1 MLTLQQAIPKPEPN
15 FENLRNVLTRSRIP
29 DCVPFYELF
38 ADEPI
43 MSALLGKEIRTRV
56 ETLEFYFKA
65 GYDYIPVWPQYKM
78 RVGGFTTAKDDH
90 PIKNRDSFE
99 SFTWPAAGSVSF
111 LEFEQIVP
119 LLPAGMEIIGQTGGI
134 FEILHQLIGYEDM
147 CLMFYDDPDL
157 MRAILAKV
165 MALYLEMYKGMAA
178 VPEVGAIVISDD
190 LGFKTQPL
198 VSAALLRE
206 FIFPCYKELAR
217 IIHGAGKSCILHSC
231 GQIYGLMDDLIDDIG
246 IDAKHSYEDA
256 ILPVE
261 EAYRIYG
268 KRVSILGG
276 LDLDMLV
283 RGTQP
288 EIRARA
294 ASLVTDLGYKGG
306 YALGTGNSVATY
318 VPLESYLNMLA
329 VGWELRKTK

>member
-1 MLTLQQAIPKPEPN
+1 MMTLQQAIPKPEPN
-15 FENLRNVLTRSRIP
+15 FDNLRNVLTRTRIP

-43 MSALLGKEIRTRV
+43 MSALLDKNIVTRV
-56 ETLEFYFKA
+56 QTLEFYLKA
-65 GYDYIPVWPQYKM
+65 GFDYIPVWPQYRM

-90 PIKNRDSFE
+90 PIKDWKSFE
-99 SFTWPAAGSVSF
+99 SFAWPAAGSVSF
-111 LEFEQIVP
+111 REFEDIVP
-119 LLPAGMEIIGQTGGI
+119 LLPDGMKIIGQTGGI

-165 MALYLEMYKGMAA
+165 MILYLEMYKGMAA
-178 VPEVGAIVISDD
+178 IPEVGAIVLSDD

-206 FIFPCYKELAR
+206 YIFPCYKQLAA
-217 IIHGAGKSCILHSC
+217 IIHGAGKPVILHSC
-231 GQIYGLMDDLIDDIG
+231 GQIYGLMDDLIDDVG

-261 EAYRIYG
+261 EAYRLYG
-268 KRVSILGG
+268 KRVAILGG

-283 RGTQP
+283 RGTQE
-288 EIRARA
+288 EIRTRTAN
-294 ASLVTDLGYKGG
+294 LVTQLGYKGG

-318 VPLESYLNMLA
+318 VPLESYLNMLS
-329 VGWELRKTK
+329 VGWELRKVK